1 MNAASIVAALLLTT
15 AVFAGLRI
23 AQSRMPH
30 RAARIGLTAM
40 AALLLHV
47 CLFPPATREDFA
59 AGELVVLTPR
69 ATDAQL
75 RDVAAAAAVVALP
88 GVAAGGAVEAVPDL
102 GTALRRH
109 ADLRHLRI
117 VGGGLPARDRDA
129 ARGRIAAFDA
139 APLPRGLVELDMPP
153 WVRAGHVWTL
163 TGRVE
168 GLTGGRVELRDPSGS
183 VVAGAALDADG
194 RFALSAEAKQ
204 AGTAT
209 FALRVLDRDGAQA
222 DEALVPLAVRSG
234 EPLNLRLLAAT
245 PDPDLKYLR
254 RWAVDAGVQ
263 LGSRIGLSDGVALT
277 EGASALD
284 ATSLQ
289 ASDVVVIDER
299 AWAAL
304 DASARAALIAAV
316 RDGLGLLLRVTGPVP
331 APVAADWAA
340 LGFQVGADDEGASGV
355 ALARRF
361 DLGDGAAPFTRQPI
375 AVASAD
381 AAPLLSAD
389 DGTPLALWRS
399 EGHGRIGLWW
409 LADSWRLALDGDRA
423 RHAGLWSDVFG
434 TLSRAKG
441 TPAPQLPRMARVD
454 QRAVLCGIAAGAD
467 VEAPAGERSALLVD
481 ADPLRS
487 GCAAYWPAQAG
498 WHSLLIGE
506 TRWPFYA
513 RAPGEASALAAAADL
528 RATRDLV
535 GAAAGER
542 ATRPRPLPRWPFF
555 LGFVFAA
562 ALLWLLERRRVA

>member
-1 MNAASIVAALLLTT
+1 MNAASIVAAVLVV
-15 AVFAGLRI
+15 AVAFAGVRM
-23 AQSRMPH
+23 AQSHMPH
-30 RAARIGLTAM
+30 RAARIVLTAV
-40 AALLLHV
+40 AALLLHL
-47 CLFPPATREDFA
+47 CLFPPETREDFA

-88 GVAAGGAVEAVPDL
+88 GVAAGGSVEAVPDL

-109 ADLRHLRI
+109 ADLRRLRI
-117 VGGGLPARDRDA
+117 VGGGLPVRDRDA
-129 ARGRIAAFDA
+129 ARGRVAAFDA
-139 APLPRGLVELDMPP
+139 APLPRGLVELDVPP

-163 TGRVE
+163 AGRVE
-168 GLTGGRVELRDPSGS
+168 AMAGGRVELRDPSAA
-183 VVAGAALDADG
+183 VVASAALGEDG

-209 FALRVLDRDGAQA
+209 FALRVLDRDGAKA
-222 DEALVPLAVRSG
+222 DEVAVPLAVRSG
-234 EPLNLRLLAAT
+234 EPLSLRVLAAT

-254 RWAVDAGVQ
+254 RWALDAGVQ
-263 LGSRIGLSDGVALT
+263 LGSRIGLSDGVALS
-277 EGASALD
+277 EGAATLD
-284 ATSLQ
+284 AAGLRG
-289 ASDVVVIDER
+289 SDVVVIDER

-316 RDGLGLLLRVTGPVP
+316 RDGLGLLLRVTGPVS

-340 LGFQVGADDEGASGV
+340 LGFQVSADNEGASGV
-355 ALARRF
+355 ALTRRF

-389 DGTPLALWRS
+389 DGAPLGLWRS
-399 EGHGRIGLWW
+399 EGHGRVGLWW
-409 LADSWRLALDGDRA
+409 LADSWRLALGGDRA

-434 TLSRAKG
+434 TLARAKG
-441 TPAPQLPRMARVD
+441 TPAPQLPRIARVD
-454 QRAVLCGIAAGAD
+454 QRAMLCGVPAD
-467 VEAPAGERSALLVD
+467 AQVEAPAGERSALLVD
-481 ADPLRS
+481 ADPLRG

-498 WHSLLIGE
+498 WHSVLIGE
-506 TRWPFYA
+506 ARWPFYV
-513 RAPGEASALAAAADL
+513 RAAGEASALAAAADL

-555 LGFVFAA
+555 LGFVAA
-562 ALLWLLERRRVA
+562 TALLWLLERRRMA